1 MEVVAEEDHLV
12 VIVTHLVV
20 IITLQ
25 KVNYPTDEV
34 AMGVLVVALLVIVL
48 PNVLVVGQIIVLGL
62 VEGLTVLRQVVI
74 KSIDNQ

>member
-1 MEVVAEEDHLV
+1 VAEEDHLV

>member
-1 MEVVAEEDHLV
+1 MAEEDHLV
-12 VIVTHLVV
+12 AIVIHLVV

-25 KVNYPTDEV
+25 KVNYPMDEV

-62 VEGLTVLRQVVI
+62 VEGLTVLHQVVI
-74 KSIDNQ
+74 KNIDNQ

>member
-1 MEVVAEEDHLV
+1 MAEEDHLV

-74 KSIDNQ
+74 KNIDNQ

>member
-1 MEVVAEEDHLV
+1 MAEEDHLV
-12 VIVTHLVV
+12 VIFTHLVV

>member
-1 MEVVAEEDHLV
+1 MAEEDHLV

-25 KVNYPTDEV
+25 KVNYPTEEV
-34 AMGVLVVALLVIVL
+34 VMGVLVALLVIAL
-48 PNVLVVGQIIVLGL
+48 PSVLVVGQIIVLGL
-62 VEGLTVLRQVVI
+62 VEGLTVLHQVVI

>member
-1 MEVVAEEDHLV
+1 MAEEDHLV

>member
-1 MEVVAEEDHLV
+1 MAEEDHLV

-25 KVNYPTDEV
+25 KVNYPTGEV

>member
-1 MEVVAEEDHLV
+1 MAEEDHLV

-34 AMGVLVVALLVIVL
+34 AMGVLGVALLVIVL

>member
-1 MEVVAEEDHLV
+1 MAEEDHLAAI
-12 VIVTHLVV
+12 VIHLVV

>member
-1 MEVVAEEDHLV
+1 MAEEDHLV
-12 VIVTHLVV
+12 AIVIHLVV

-62 VEGLTVLRQVVI
+62 VEGLTVLHQVVI
-74 KSIDNQ
+74 KNIDNQ

>member
-1 MEVVAEEDHLV
+1 MAEEDHLAA
-12 VIVTHLVV
+12 IVTHLVV

>member
-1 MEVVAEEDHLV
+1 VAEEDHLV

-25 KVNYPTDEV
+25 KVNYPTGEV
-34 AMGVLVVALLVIVL
+34 AMGVLVVALLIIVL
-48 PNVLVVGQIIVLGL
+48 PSVLVVAQIIVLGL